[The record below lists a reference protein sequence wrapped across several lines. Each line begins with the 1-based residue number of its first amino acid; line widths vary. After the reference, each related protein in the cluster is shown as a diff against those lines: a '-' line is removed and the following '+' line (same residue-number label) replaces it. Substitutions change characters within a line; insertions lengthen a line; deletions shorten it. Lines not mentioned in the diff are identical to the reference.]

1 MRSVP
6 IETKNS
12 ANPAGKKILQE
23 SIHSKDE
30 EFIYCKNRNVSFPI
44 NGPSIVVGGGHG
56 GGHLESVEKEVRT
69 GPLDYRN
76 ICLAIELG
84 RSLLA

>member
-1 MRSVP
+1 MRSVS

-12 ANPAGKKILQE
+12 ANPVKKKNLKE
-23 SIHSKDE
+23 SIHSKDV

-44 NGPSIVVGGGHG
+44 NGPSNGVGGQG